1 MSAYHAALLDFAG
14 ADEEFVTEQ
23 LSATELST
31 KVEELAGK
39 EYEPDIAEEDYQR
52 EGICYVL
59 ISTTGL
65 RDADGNL
72 TPFSDEEVQERNTD
86 GEGTQSESKGNRGS
100 EERGRRGRPPR
111 PIESSMG
118 RSNEGDG
125 QEPLMLD
132 AARALAVGEVSDPY

>member
-59 ISTTGL
+59 ILYYRTSGCGWGISHRFL
-65 RDADGNL
+65 MKKFRSAHRWR
-72 TPFSDEEVQERNTD
+72 RNSVRKQRKQ
-86 GEGTQSESKGNRGS
+86 G
-100 EERGRRGRPPR
+100 
-111 PIESSMG
+111 I
-118 RSNEGDG
+118 
-125 QEPLMLD
+125 
-132 AARALAVGEVSDPY
+132 